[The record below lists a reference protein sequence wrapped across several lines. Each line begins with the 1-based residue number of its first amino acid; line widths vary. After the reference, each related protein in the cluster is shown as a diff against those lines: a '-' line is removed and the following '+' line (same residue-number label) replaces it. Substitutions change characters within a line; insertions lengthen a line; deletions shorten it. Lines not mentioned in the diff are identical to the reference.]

1 MQGIRYHSKGVFIDR
16 RYDDEIYGRH
26 ACEHGSLVFRFLK
39 EGAPR
44 RRKRGGFCL
53 DTSGV
58 PAGRRGYRRPA
69 SFRRAALTCSGLA
82 PHVFP
87 CPPELS
93 PQAVALQEGPVG
105 PLPGPGLTER
115 CRKSF
120 VGCRPCGRPSS
131 HLACVSV
138 LCFLALVVL
147 FWFLLNFCHH
157 LLCDRHSSRS
167 RFPPSRTLFLAAF
180 LELRS
185 SLSRLSPPFHLPS
198 GRGAHNAEGSAFLGA
213 HEMF

>member
-69 SFRRAALTCSGLA
+69 SFRRAARRS
-82 PHVFP
+82 
-87 CPPELS
+87 PPRV
-93 PQAVALQEGPVG
+93 PVPPGAVA
-105 PLPGPGLTER
+105 
-115 CRKSF
+115 
-120 VGCRPCGRPSS
+120 PSS
-131 HLACVSV
+131 GAAGGTSRPPARTWARRALPEELRGLPPLRPPLVPPRLCVRSV
-138 LCFLALVVL
+138 C
-147 FWFLLNFCHH
+147 
-157 LLCDRHSSRS
+157 SRS
-167 RFPPSRTLFLAAF
+167 RSFILVSV
-180 LELRS
+180 ELTS
-185 SLSRLSPPFHLPS
+185 SFAL
-198 GRGAHNAEGSAFLGA
+198 
-213 HEMF
+213 

>member
-69 SFRRAALTCSGLA
+69 SFRRAARRS
-82 PHVFP
+82 
-87 CPPELS
+87 PPRV
-93 PQAVALQEGPVG
+93 PVPPGAVAPSSGAAGGTSRP
-105 PLPGPGLTER
+105 PARTWARRALPGELRGLPPL
-115 CRKSF
+115 
-120 VGCRPCGRPSS
+120 RPPLVPPR
-131 HLACVSV
+131 LCVRSV
-138 LCFLALVVL
+138 C
-147 FWFLLNFCHH
+147 
-157 LLCDRHSSRS
+157 SRS
-167 RFPPSRTLFLAAF
+167 RSFILVSV
-180 LELRS
+180 ELMS
-185 SLSRLSPPFHLPS
+185 SFAL
-198 GRGAHNAEGSAFLGA
+198 
-213 HEMF
+213 

>member
-16 RYDDEIYGRH
+16 RYNDEIYGRH

-69 SFRRAALTCSGLA
+69 SFRRAARRS
-82 PHVFP
+82 
-87 CPPELS
+87 PPRV
-93 PQAVALQEGPVG
+93 PVPPGAVAPSSGAAG
-105 PLPGPGLTER
+105 GTSRPLPGPGLTER

-120 VGCRPCGRPSS
+120 VGCRRCGRPSS

-138 LCFLALVVL
+138 LCFLALVVS
-147 FWFLLNFCHH
+147 FWFLLNLRHH
-157 LLCDRHSSRS
+157 LLCDRHSSCS
-167 RFPPSRTLFLAAF
+167 RFPLSRTLFLAAF

>member
-26 ACEHGSLVFRFLK
+26 AREHGSLVFRFLK

-44 RRKRGGFCL
+44 RRKRGGFRL

-69 SFRRAALTCSGLA
+69 SFRRAARWF

-105 PLPGPGLTER
+105 PCQDLGSQSAAGRASWVAAPAAAP
-115 CRKSF
+115 
-120 VGCRPCGRPSS
+120 RPTSPVCPF
-131 HLACVSV
+131 CV
-138 LCFLALVVL
+138 F
-147 FWFLLNFCHH
+147 
-157 LLCDRHSSRS
+157 
-167 RFPPSRTLFLAAF
+167 
-180 LELRS
+180 
-185 SLSRLSPPFHLPS
+185 SLS
-198 GRGAHNAEGSAFLGA
+198 
-213 HEMF
+213 